1 VVSTVKYGAATQ
13 TTGDLFAPIAGER
26 KMVEKLL
33 GYGLLYCAAVYLI
46 CKFLGF
52 NDLDDCRDPEDHGN

>member
-1 VVSTVKYGAATQ
+1 
-13 TTGDLFAPIAGER
+13 
-26 KMVEKLL
+26 MVEKLL